1 MLRSFVPE
9 QFFLDS
15 KQLVSSIPP
24 HGRSLK
30 LLEPERRSTM
40 KSKLSSLTC
49 MAAILLLAP
58 VCVAD
63 SNNQSKV
70 LKQQERYTL
79 SLELEFSKKQQNPLE
94 QAISVLFDVGP
105 NGYATGFL
113 VGNGLV
119 MTAYHVI
126 SGNLSTTKKV
136 MLGYKATDVLSVKVF
151 VDGCRAKVIK
161 VDKEADL
168 ALLEMCRSSKLA
180 KAPKFQTAPAK
191 DDKLFLIARPHG
203 DKVVSHGSFY
213 GNYMLGTQEY
223 WSVKIDSRDGFSGSP
238 VYNSNAEV
246 VGVFSGYDWSQK
258 LALISPSIRAQK
270 LLEDYNATAKP

>member
-1 MLRSFVPE
+1 
-9 QFFLDS
+9 
-15 KQLVSSIPP
+15 
-24 HGRSLK
+24 
-30 LLEPERRSTM
+30 M
-40 KSKLSSLTC
+40 KSKLCSLTC
-49 MAAILLLAP
+49 MAALVFLLLAP
-58 VCVAD
+58 VSAANK
-63 SNNQSKV
+63 SSSKI

-113 VGNGLV
+113 VGDGLV

-126 SGNLSTTKKV
+126 SGNLSSTKKV
-136 MLGYKATDVLSVKVF
+136 MLGFKASDELSVKVF
-151 VDGCRAKVIK
+151 VDGCRAKVIR

-168 ALLEMCRSSKLA
+168 ALLEMCRNSKQA
-180 KAPKFQTAPAK
+180 KAPKFQTAPNK

-203 DKVVSHGSFY
+203 DKIVSHGSFY

-238 VYNSNAEV
+238 VYNSEAEV

-258 LALISPSIRAQK
+258 LALISPSTRAQK
-270 LLEDYNATAKP
+270 LLDDYMAEKP

>member
-1 MLRSFVPE
+1 
-9 QFFLDS
+9 
-15 KQLVSSIPP
+15 
-24 HGRSLK
+24 
-30 LLEPERRSTM
+30 M
-40 KSKLSSLTC
+40 KSKLCSLTC
-49 MAAILLLAP
+49 IAALIMVLLAP
-58 VCVAD
+58 VSAAD
-63 SNNQSKV
+63 GNNQNKM
-70 LKQQERYTL
+70 LKQQARYTL
-79 SLELEFSKKQQNPLE
+79 SLELEFSKKDQNPLE

-126 SGNLSTTKKV
+126 SGNLSATKKV
-136 MLGYKATDVLSVKVF
+136 MLGFKASDELSVKVY
-151 VDGCRAKVIK
+151 VDGCRAKVMK

-168 ALLEMCRSSKLA
+168 ALLEMCRGSKNT
-180 KAPKFQTAPAK
+180 KAPKFQTAPNK
-191 DDKLFLIARPHG
+191 DDQLFLIARPHG

-213 GNYMLGTQEY
+213 GNYMLGNQEY

-270 LLEDYNATAKP
+270 LLEDYNSTAKP

>member
-1 MLRSFVPE
+1 
-9 QFFLDS
+9 
-15 KQLVSSIPP
+15 
-24 HGRSLK
+24 
-30 LLEPERRSTM
+30 M
-40 KSKLSSLTC
+40 KSKLRSLTC

-58 VCVAD
+58 VCIAD
-63 SNNQSKV
+63 SNNPSRI
-70 LKQQERYTL
+70 LKQQERYTV
-79 SLELEFSKKQQNPLE
+79 SLELEFSKKDQNPLE

-126 SGNLSTTKKV
+126 SGNLSNTKKV
-136 MLGYKATDVLSVKVF
+136 MLGFKASDELSVKVF
-151 VDGCRAKVIK
+151 VDGCKAKVLK
-161 VDKEADL
+161 VDKESDL
-168 ALLEMCRSSKLA
+168 ALLEMCRNSKSA
-180 KAPKFQTAPAK
+180 KAPKFQTAPNK

-203 DKVVSHGSFY
+203 DKVVQHGSFY
-213 GNYMLGTQEY
+213 GNYMLGNQEY

-270 LLEDYNATAKP
+270 LLEDYTSSLKP

>member
-1 MLRSFVPE
+1 
-9 QFFLDS
+9 
-15 KQLVSSIPP
+15 
-24 HGRSLK
+24 
-30 LLEPERRSTM
+30 M
-40 KSKLSSLTC
+40 KSKLCSLTC
-49 MAAILLLAP
+49 MAALLLLAP
-58 VCVAD
+58 LCAAD
-63 SNNQSKV
+63 SKKNSSKM

-79 SLELEFSKKQQNPLE
+79 SLELEFSKKEQNPLE

-136 MLGYKATDVLSVKVF
+136 MLGFKATDELTVKVF

-168 ALLEMCRSSKLA
+168 ALLEMCRGSKNTRT
-180 KAPKFQTAPAK
+180 PKFQTAPNK

-213 GNYMLGTQEY
+213 GNYMLGNQEY

-238 VYNSNAEV
+238 VYNSDAEV

-270 LLEDYNATAKP
+270 LLEDYNESVKP

>member
-1 MLRSFVPE
+1 MKKLC
-9 QFFLDS
+9 
-15 KQLVSSIPP
+15 
-24 HGRSLK
+24 SL
-30 LLEPERRSTM
+30 S
-40 KSKLSSLTC
+40 C
-49 MAAILLLAP
+49 MAALVTLMLAP
-58 VCVAD
+58 VCFAD
-63 SNNQSKV
+63 KNTTKV

-79 SLELEFSKKQQNPLE
+79 SLELEFTKKEQNPLE
-94 QAISVLFDVGP
+94 HAISVLFDVGP

-136 MLGYKATDVLSVKVF
+136 MLGFKANDELAVKVY

-168 ALLEMCRSSKLA
+168 ALLEMCRNSKSA
-180 KAPKFQTAPAK
+180 KAPKFQTAPNK

-213 GNYMLGTQEY
+213 GNYMLGNQEY

-238 VYNSNAEV
+238 VYNANAEV

-258 LALISPSIRAQK
+258 LALISPSTRAQK
-270 LLEDYNATAKP
+270 LLEDYQANPNP

>member
-1 MLRSFVPE
+1 
-9 QFFLDS
+9 
-15 KQLVSSIPP
+15 
-24 HGRSLK
+24 
-30 LLEPERRSTM
+30 M
-40 KSKLSSLTC
+40 KSKLCSLTG
-49 MAAILLLAP
+49 MAALIILLIAP

-63 SNNQSKV
+63 KSSSRL

-79 SLELEFSKKQQNPLE
+79 SLELEFTKKDQNALE
-94 QAISVLFDVGP
+94 HAISVLFDVGP

-126 SGNLSTTKKV
+126 SGNLSSTKKV
-136 MLGYKATDVLSVKVF
+136 MLGFRPSDELSVKVF
-151 VDGCRAKVIK
+151 VQGCRAKVMK

-168 ALLEMCRSSKLA
+168 ALLEMCRNSKLA
-180 KAPKFQTAPAK
+180 KAPTFQTSPVK
-191 DDKLFLIARPHG
+191 DYKLFLIAKPHG

-213 GNYMLGTQEY
+213 GNYMLGDQEY
-223 WSVKIDSRDGFSGSP
+223 WSVMIDSRDGFSGSP
-238 VYNSNAEV
+238 VYNSKGEV

-270 LLEDYNATAKP
+270 LLEDYHEESTATAAGKPAQP

>member
-1 MLRSFVPE
+1 MKRKLA
-9 QFFLDS
+9 
-15 KQLVSSIPP
+15 
-24 HGRSLK
+24 SL
-30 LLEPERRSTM
+30 L
-40 KSKLSSLTC
+40 C
-49 MAAILLLAP
+49 MALGTLLLSP
-58 VCVAD
+58 VCLAE
-63 SNNQSKV
+63 SNYARM

-79 SLELEFSKKQQNPLE
+79 SLELEFTKKEQNPLE
-94 QAISVLFDVGP
+94 HAISVLFDVGP

-126 SGNLSTTKKV
+126 SGNLSNTKKI
-136 MLGYKATDVLSVKVF
+136 MLGFRPEDELSVKVF
-151 VDGCRAKVIK
+151 AEGCRARVIK

-168 ALLEMCRSSKLA
+168 ALLEMCRNSKDA
-180 KAPKFQTAPAK
+180 KAPTFQTAPTK
-191 DDKLFLIARPHG
+191 DDKLVLIARPHG

-213 GNYMLGTQEY
+213 GNYMLGNQEY

-238 VYNSNAEV
+238 VYNSKAEV

-270 LLEDYNATAKP
+270 LLEDYQSTKP

>member
-1 MLRSFVPE
+1 
-9 QFFLDS
+9 
-15 KQLVSSIPP
+15 
-24 HGRSLK
+24 
-30 LLEPERRSTM
+30 M
-40 KSKLSSLTC
+40 KSKLCSLTC

-63 SNNQSKV
+63 SNKSQSRL

-79 SLELEFSKKQQNPLE
+79 SLELEFTKKEQNPLE

-136 MLGYKATDVLSVKVF
+136 MLGFKATDDLSVKVF

-168 ALLEMCRSSKLA
+168 ALLEMCRGSKAA
-180 KAPKFQTAPAK
+180 KAPKFQTAPNK

-213 GNYMLGTQEY
+213 GNYMLGNQEY

-238 VYNSNAEV
+238 VYNSDAEV

>member
-1 MLRSFVPE
+1 
-9 QFFLDS
+9 
-15 KQLVSSIPP
+15 
-24 HGRSLK
+24 
-30 LLEPERRSTM
+30 M
-40 KSKLSSLTC
+40 KSKLCSLTC
-49 MAAILLLAP
+49 IAALVMVLLAP
-58 VCVAD
+58 VSAAD
-63 SNNQSKV
+63 SKSASRM

-79 SLELEFSKKQQNPLE
+79 SLELEFSKKEQNPLE

-126 SGNLSTTKKV
+126 SGNLSATKKV
-136 MLGYKATDVLSVKVF
+136 MLGFKAGDELAVKVY
-151 VDGCRAKVIK
+151 VDGCRAKVMK

-168 ALLEMCRSSKLA
+168 ALLEMCRGSKNA
-180 KAPKFQTAPAK
+180 KAPVFQTSPNK
-191 DDKLFLIARPHG
+191 DDQLFLIARPHG

-213 GNYMLGTQEY
+213 GNYMLGNQEY

-270 LLEDYNATAKP
+270 LLEEYNSTTKP

>member
-1 MLRSFVPE
+1 
-9 QFFLDS
+9 
-15 KQLVSSIPP
+15 
-24 HGRSLK
+24 
-30 LLEPERRSTM
+30 M

-49 MAAILLLAP
+49 MAALLLMLAP
-58 VCVAD
+58 VCVAEK
-63 SNNQSKV
+63 SSSRA

-79 SLELEFSKKQQNPLE
+79 SLELEFSKKDQNPLE

-136 MLGYKATDVLSVKVF
+136 MLGFKATEELTVKVF
-151 VDGCRAKVIK
+151 VDGCRAKVIR

-168 ALLEMCRSSKLA
+168 ALLEMCRNSKSA
-180 KAPKFQTAPAK
+180 KAPVFQTAPSK

-203 DKVVSHGSFY
+203 DKIVTHGSFY
-213 GNYMLGTQEY
+213 GNYMLGNQEY

-258 LALISPSIRAQK
+258 LALISPSFRAQK
-270 LLEDYNATAKP
+270 LLEDYNASAKP

>member
-1 MLRSFVPE
+1 
-9 QFFLDS
+9 
-15 KQLVSSIPP
+15 
-24 HGRSLK
+24 
-30 LLEPERRSTM
+30 M
-40 KSKLSSLTC
+40 KSKLCSLTC
-49 MAAILLLAP
+49 IAALIMVLLAP
-58 VCVAD
+58 ASAAD
-63 SNNQSKV
+63 SNNPNKM

-79 SLELEFSKKQQNPLE
+79 SLELEFSKKDQNPLE

-113 VGNGLV
+113 VGKGLV

-126 SGNLSTTKKV
+126 SGNLSATKKV
-136 MLGYKATDVLSVKVF
+136 MLGFKASDELSVKVY
-151 VDGCRAKVIK
+151 VDGCRAKVMK

-168 ALLEMCRSSKLA
+168 ALLEMCRGSKNT
-180 KAPKFQTAPAK
+180 KAPKFQTSPNK

-203 DKVVSHGSFY
+203 DKIVTHGSFY
-213 GNYMLGTQEY
+213 GNYMLGNQEY

-238 VYNSNAEV
+238 VYNQNAEV

-270 LLEDYNATAKP
+270 LLEDYNSTAKP

>member
-1 MLRSFVPE
+1 
-9 QFFLDS
+9 
-15 KQLVSSIPP
+15 
-24 HGRSLK
+24 
-30 LLEPERRSTM
+30 M
-40 KSKLSSLTC
+40 KSKLCSLTC
-49 MAAILLLAP
+49 MAALVLLLAP
-58 VCVAD
+58 VVVAD
-63 SNNQSKV
+63 KSSSRL

-79 SLELEFSKKQQNPLE
+79 SLELEFSKKEQNPLE

-126 SGNLSTTKKV
+126 SGNLSSTKKV
-136 MLGYKATDVLSVKVF
+136 MLGFKASDELTVKVF

-168 ALLEMCRSSKLA
+168 ALLEMCRNSKTA
-180 KAPKFQTAPAK
+180 KAPVFQTEPK
-191 DDKLFLIARPHG
+191 RDDKLFLIARPHG
-203 DKVVSHGSFY
+203 DKIVSHGSFY
-213 GNYMLGTQEY
+213 GDYMLGNQEY

-270 LLEDYNATAKP
+270 LLEDYYATPKP

>member
-1 MLRSFVPE
+1 
-9 QFFLDS
+9 
-15 KQLVSSIPP
+15 
-24 HGRSLK
+24 
-30 LLEPERRSTM
+30 M
-40 KSKLSSLTC
+40 KSKLCSLTC
-49 MAAILLLAP
+49 MAALVSLVFPP
-58 VCVAD
+58 VCFAD
-63 SNNQSKV
+63 KSASRM

-79 SLELEFSKKQQNPLE
+79 SLELEFTKKEQNPLE
-94 QAISVLFDVGP
+94 HAISVLFDVGP

-136 MLGYKATDVLSVKVF
+136 MLGFKANDELSVKVF
-151 VDGCRAKVIK
+151 VDGCRAKVIR

-168 ALLEMCRSSKLA
+168 ALLEMCRNSKTA
-180 KAPKFQTAPAK
+180 KAPKFQTAPSK

-213 GNYMLGTQEY
+213 GNYMLGNQEY

-238 VYNSNAEV
+238 VYNQNAEV

-258 LALISPSIRAQK
+258 LALISPSTRAQK
-270 LLEDYNATAKP
+270 LLEDYQASNP

>member
-1 MLRSFVPE
+1 
-9 QFFLDS
+9 
-15 KQLVSSIPP
+15 
-24 HGRSLK
+24 
-30 LLEPERRSTM
+30 M
-40 KSKLSSLTC
+40 KSKLRSLTC
-49 MAAILLLAP
+49 MAALVTLLVPP
-58 VCVAD
+58 VCFAD
-63 SNNQSKV
+63 KSNSRMM
-70 LKQQERYTL
+70 KQQERYTL
-79 SLELEFSKKQQNPLE
+79 SLELEFTKKEQNPLE
-94 QAISVLFDVGP
+94 HAISVLFDVGP

-126 SGNLSTTKKV
+126 SGNLSSTKKV
-136 MLGYKATDVLSVKVF
+136 MLGFKPNDELSVKVF
-151 VDGCRAKVIK
+151 VDGCKAKVLR

-168 ALLEMCRSSKLA
+168 ALLEMCRNSKDA
-180 KAPKFQTAPAK
+180 KAPKFQTAPSK

-213 GNYMLGTQEY
+213 GNYMLGNQEY

-258 LALISPSIRAQK
+258 LALISPSTRAQK
-270 LLEDYNATAKP
+270 LLEDYQANNP

>member
-1 MLRSFVPE
+1 MQRKLAS
-9 QFFLDS
+9 LTS
-15 KQLVSSIPP
+15 LALVS
-24 HGRSLK
+24 
-30 LLEPERRSTM
+30 
-40 KSKLSSLTC
+40 
-49 MAAILLLAP
+49 LLLTP
-58 VCVAD
+58 ICLAD
-63 SNNQSKV
+63 STTAKI

-79 SLELEFSKKQQNPLE
+79 SLELEFTKKEQNPLE
-94 QAISVLFDVGP
+94 HAISVLFDVGP

-126 SGNLSTTKKV
+126 SGNLSNTKKV
-136 MLGYKATDVLSVKVF
+136 MLGFRAGDELSVKVY
-151 VDGCRAKVIK
+151 VEGCRAKVIK

-168 ALLEMCRSSKLA
+168 ALLEMCHSSKETN
-180 KAPKFQTAPAK
+180 APTFQTSPSK
-191 DDKLFLIARPHG
+191 DDKLVLIARPHG

-213 GNYMLGTQEY
+213 GNYMLGNQEY

-238 VYNSNAEV
+238 VYNSKAEV

-270 LLEDYNATAKP
+270 LLEEYHADPKP

>member
-1 MLRSFVPE
+1 
-9 QFFLDS
+9 
-15 KQLVSSIPP
+15 
-24 HGRSLK
+24 
-30 LLEPERRSTM
+30 M
-40 KSKLSSLTC
+40 KSKLCSLTC
-49 MAAILLLAP
+49 IAALVMVLLAP
-58 VCVAD
+58 VSAAD
-63 SNNQSKV
+63 NKSANRM

-79 SLELEFSKKQQNPLE
+79 SLELEFTKKEQNPLE

-136 MLGYKATDVLSVKVF
+136 MLGFKASDELAVKVY

-168 ALLEMCRSSKLA
+168 ALLEMCRNSKNA
-180 KAPKFQTAPAK
+180 KAPVFQTAPNK

-213 GNYMLGTQEY
+213 GNYMLGNQEY

-258 LALISPSIRAQK
+258 LALISPSFRAQK
-270 LLEDYNATAKP
+270 LLEEYNATAKP

>member
-1 MLRSFVPE
+1 MKKLC
-9 QFFLDS
+9 
-15 KQLVSSIPP
+15 
-24 HGRSLK
+24 SL
-30 LLEPERRSTM
+30 S
-40 KSKLSSLTC
+40 C
-49 MAAILLLAP
+49 MAALVTLMLAP
-58 VCVAD
+58 VCLAD
-63 SNNQSKV
+63 KNSTTKV

-79 SLELEFSKKQQNPLE
+79 SLELEFTKKEQNPLE
-94 QAISVLFDVGP
+94 HAISVLFDVGP

-136 MLGYKATDVLSVKVF
+136 MLGFKASDELAVKVY

-168 ALLEMCRSSKLA
+168 ALLEMCRNSKSA
-180 KAPKFQTAPAK
+180 KAPKFQTAPVK

-213 GNYMLGTQEY
+213 GNYMLGNQEY

-258 LALISPSIRAQK
+258 LALISPSTRAQK
-270 LLEDYNATAKP
+270 LLEEYQANPNP

>member
-1 MLRSFVPE
+1 MKR
-9 QFFLDS
+9 
-15 KQLVSSIPP
+15 KLVS
-24 HGRSLK
+24 
-30 LLEPERRSTM
+30 
-40 KSKLSSLTC
+40 LTS
-49 MAAILLLAP
+49 MALVILLLTP
-58 VCVAD
+58 ICLAD
-63 SNNQSKV
+63 SNSRI

-79 SLELEFSKKQQNPLE
+79 SLELEFTKKEQNPLE
-94 QAISVLFDVGP
+94 HAISVLFDVGP

-126 SGNLSTTKKV
+126 SGNLSSTKKV
-136 MLGYKATDVLSVKVF
+136 MLGFRTDDELSVKVY
-151 VDGCRAKVIK
+151 VEGCRAKVIK

-168 ALLEMCRSSKLA
+168 ALLEMCRGSKEA
-180 KAPKFQTAPAK
+180 KAPTFQTAPTK
-191 DDKLFLIARPHG
+191 DDKLVLIARPHG

-238 VYNSNAEV
+238 VYNSKAEV

-270 LLEDYNATAKP
+270 LLEDYNSSPKP

>member
-1 MLRSFVPE
+1 
-9 QFFLDS
+9 
-15 KQLVSSIPP
+15 
-24 HGRSLK
+24 
-30 LLEPERRSTM
+30 M
-40 KSKLSSLTC
+40 KSKLCSLTC
-49 MAAILLLAP
+49 MAALVILLLAP

-63 SNNQSKV
+63 KARNRT

-79 SLELEFSKKQQNPLE
+79 SLELEFSKKEQNPLE

-126 SGNLSTTKKV
+126 SGNLSATKKV
-136 MLGYKATDVLSVKVF
+136 MLGFKASDELAVKVY

-168 ALLEMCRSSKLA
+168 ALLEICHNSKSA
-180 KAPKFQTAPAK
+180 QPPKFQTAPNK
-191 DDKLFLIARPHG
+191 DDQLYLIARPHG

-213 GNYMLGTQEY
+213 GNYMLGNQEY

-238 VYNSNAEV
+238 VYNENAEV
-246 VGVFSGYDWSQK
+246 VGVFSGYDWAQK

-270 LLEDYNATAKP
+270 LLEDYNSTTKP

>member
-1 MLRSFVPE
+1 
-9 QFFLDS
+9 
-15 KQLVSSIPP
+15 
-24 HGRSLK
+24 
-30 LLEPERRSTM
+30 M
-40 KSKLSSLTC
+40 KSKLCSLTC
-49 MAAILLLAP
+49 IAALVMVMLAP
-58 VCVAD
+58 VSAAD
-63 SNNQSKV
+63 SNSPSRI
-70 LKQQERYTL
+70 LKQRERYTL
-79 SLELEFSKKQQNPLE
+79 SLELEFSKKDQNPLE

-126 SGNLSTTKKV
+126 SGNLSATKKV
-136 MLGYKATDVLSVKVF
+136 MLGFKVSDELSVKVY
-151 VDGCRAKVIK
+151 VDGCRAKVMK

-168 ALLEMCRSSKLA
+168 ALLEMCRGSKNT
-180 KAPKFQTAPAK
+180 KAPKFQTAPNK
-191 DDKLFLIARPHG
+191 DDKLILIARPHG

-213 GNYMLGTQEY
+213 GNYMLGNQEY

-270 LLEDYNATAKP
+270 LLEDYNSTAKP

>member
-1 MLRSFVPE
+1 
-9 QFFLDS
+9 
-15 KQLVSSIPP
+15 
-24 HGRSLK
+24 
-30 LLEPERRSTM
+30 M
-40 KSKLSSLTC
+40 KSKLCSLTC
-49 MAAILLLAP
+49 IAALVTVLLAP
-58 VCVAD
+58 VSAAD
-63 SNNQSKV
+63 SKSANRM

-79 SLELEFSKKQQNPLE
+79 SLELEFSKKSQNPLE

-126 SGNLSTTKKV
+126 SGNLSATKKV
-136 MLGYKATDVLSVKVF
+136 MLGFKASDQLSVKVY

-161 VDKEADL
+161 VDQEADL
-168 ALLEMCRSSKLA
+168 ALLEMCKGSKNT
-180 KAPKFQTAPAK
+180 KAPVFQTAPNK

-203 DKVVSHGSFY
+203 DKVVTHGSFY
-213 GNYMLGTQEY
+213 GNYMLGNQEY

-238 VYNSNAEV
+238 VYNANAEV

-258 LALISPSIRAQK
+258 LALISPSFRAQK
-270 LLEDYNATAKP
+270 LLEDYNSTTKP

>member
-1 MLRSFVPE
+1 
-9 QFFLDS
+9 
-15 KQLVSSIPP
+15 
-24 HGRSLK
+24 
-30 LLEPERRSTM
+30 M
-40 KSKLSSLTC
+40 KSKLCSLTC
-49 MAAILLLAP
+49 IAAILLLAP
-58 VCVAD
+58 VCIAD
-63 SNNQSKV
+63 KGANKM

-79 SLELEFSKKQQNPLE
+79 SLELEFSKKAQNPLE
-94 QAISVLFDVGP
+94 QAISILFDVGP

-126 SGNLSTTKKV
+126 SGNLSSTKKV
-136 MLGYKATDVLSVKVF
+136 MLGFKPSDELAVKVF
-151 VDGCRAKVIK
+151 VGGCRAKVIK
-161 VDKEADL
+161 VDKESDL
-168 ALLEMCRSSKLA
+168 ALLEMCRNSKTA
-180 KAPKFQTAPAK
+180 KAPVFQTAPNK

-213 GNYMLGTQEY
+213 GNYMLGNQEY

-238 VYNSNAEV
+238 VYNQNAEV

-270 LLEDYNATAKP
+270 LLEEYNLTAKP

>member
-1 MLRSFVPE
+1 
-9 QFFLDS
+9 
-15 KQLVSSIPP
+15 
-24 HGRSLK
+24 
-30 LLEPERRSTM
+30 M
-40 KSKLSSLTC
+40 KSKLCSLTC
-49 MAAILLLAP
+49 IAAILLLAP
-58 VCVAD
+58 VCIAEKK
-63 SNNQSKV
+63 NASKI

-79 SLELEFSKKQQNPLE
+79 SLELEFSKKSQNPLE

-126 SGNLSTTKKV
+126 SGNLSSTKKV
-136 MLGYKATDVLSVKVF
+136 MLGFKARDELAVKVF

-168 ALLEMCRSSKLA
+168 ALLEMCRNSKVA
-180 KAPKFQTAPAK
+180 KAPVFQTAPNK
-191 DDKLFLIARPHG
+191 DDALFLIERPHG

-270 LLEDYNATAKP
+270 LLEDYNSTPKP

>member
-1 MLRSFVPE
+1 MKR
-9 QFFLDS
+9 
-15 KQLVSSIPP
+15 KLVS
-24 HGRSLK
+24 
-30 LLEPERRSTM
+30 
-40 KSKLSSLTC
+40 LTS
-49 MAAILLLAP
+49 MALVILLLTP
-58 VCVAD
+58 ICLAD
-63 SNNQSKV
+63 SNSRI

-79 SLELEFSKKQQNPLE
+79 SLELEFTKKEQNPLE
-94 QAISVLFDVGP
+94 HAISVLFDVGP

-126 SGNLSTTKKV
+126 SGNLSSTKKV
-136 MLGYKATDVLSVKVF
+136 MLGFRTDDELSVKVY
-151 VDGCRAKVIK
+151 VEGCRAKVIK

-168 ALLEMCRSSKLA
+168 ALLEMCRGSKEA
-180 KAPKFQTAPAK
+180 KAPTFQTAPTK
-191 DDKLFLIARPHG
+191 DDKLVLIARPHG

-238 VYNSNAEV
+238 VYNSKAEV

-270 LLEDYNATAKP
+270 LLEDYNSTPKP

>member
-1 MLRSFVPE
+1 MR
-9 QFFLDS
+9 
-15 KQLVSSIPP
+15 
-24 HGRSLK
+24 
-30 LLEPERRSTM
+30 
-40 KSKLSSLTC
+40 SKLCSLTC
-49 MAAILLLAP
+49 IAALLLLAP

-63 SNNQSKV
+63 SKSSTRV

-79 SLELEFSKKQQNPLE
+79 SLELEFSKKEQNPLE

-136 MLGYKATDVLSVKVF
+136 MLGFKASDELAVKVY

-168 ALLEMCRSSKLA
+168 ALLEMCRNSKNA
-180 KAPKFQTAPAK
+180 KAPIFQTSPVK

-213 GNYMLGTQEY
+213 GNYMLGDQEY

-238 VYNSNAEV
+238 VYNSKAEV

>member
-1 MLRSFVPE
+1 MN
-9 QFFLDS
+9 
-15 KQLVSSIPP
+15 
-24 HGRSLK
+24 
-30 LLEPERRSTM
+30 
-40 KSKLSSLTC
+40 SKLCSLTC
-49 MAAILLLAP
+49 IAALLLLAP
-58 VCVAD
+58 VSLAD
-63 SNNQSKV
+63 SKSSTRM

-79 SLELEFSKKQQNPLE
+79 SLELEFSKKEQNPLE

-136 MLGYKATDVLSVKVF
+136 MLGFKSSDELAVKVF

-168 ALLEMCRSSKLA
+168 ALLEMCRNSKNA
-180 KAPKFQTAPAK
+180 KAPVFQTAPSK

-213 GNYMLGTQEY
+213 GNYMLGNQEY

-258 LALISPSIRAQK
+258 LALISPSTRAQK

>member
-1 MLRSFVPE
+1 
-9 QFFLDS
+9 
-15 KQLVSSIPP
+15 
-24 HGRSLK
+24 
-30 LLEPERRSTM
+30 M
-40 KSKLSSLTC
+40 KSKLCSFTC
-49 MAAILLLAP
+49 MAALVTLVFPP
-58 VCVAD
+58 VCFAD
-63 SNNQSKV
+63 KSASRMV
-70 LKQQERYTL
+70 KQQEGYTL
-79 SLELEFSKKQQNPLE
+79 SLELEFTKKQQNPLE
-94 QAISVLFDVGP
+94 HAISVLFDVGP

-136 MLGYKATDVLSVKVF
+136 MLGFKASDELSVKVF
-151 VDGCRAKVIK
+151 VDGCRARVIR

-168 ALLEMCRSSKLA
+168 ALLEMCRNSKSA
-180 KAPKFQTAPAK
+180 KAPKFQTAPSK

-258 LALISPSIRAQK
+258 LALISPSTRVQK
-270 LLEDYNATAKP
+270 LLEEYQANPGP

>member
-1 MLRSFVPE
+1 
-9 QFFLDS
+9 
-15 KQLVSSIPP
+15 
-24 HGRSLK
+24 
-30 LLEPERRSTM
+30 M
-40 KSKLSSLTC
+40 KSKLCSLTC
-49 MAAILLLAP
+49 MAVLVTLVFPP
-58 VCVAD
+58 VCFAD
-63 SNNQSKV
+63 KSASRM

-79 SLELEFSKKQQNPLE
+79 SLELEFTKKEQNPLE
-94 QAISVLFDVGP
+94 HAISVLFDVGP

-126 SGNLSTTKKV
+126 SGNLSNTKKV
-136 MLGYKATDVLSVKVF
+136 MLGFKPSDELSVKVF
-151 VDGCRAKVIK
+151 VDGCRAKVIR

-168 ALLEMCRSSKLA
+168 ALLEMCRNSKTA
-180 KAPKFQTAPAK
+180 KAPKFQTAPSK

-238 VYNSNAEV
+238 VYNSTGEV

-258 LALISPSIRAQK
+258 LALISPSTRAQK
-270 LLEDYNATAKP
+270 LLEDYQAGSNP

>member
-1 MLRSFVPE
+1 
-9 QFFLDS
+9 
-15 KQLVSSIPP
+15 
-24 HGRSLK
+24 
-30 LLEPERRSTM
+30 M
-40 KSKLSSLTC
+40 KSKLCSLTC
-49 MAAILLLAP
+49 MAALVLLLAP

-63 SNNQSKV
+63 KSSTRL

-136 MLGYKATDVLSVKVF
+136 MLGFRASDELTVKVY
-151 VDGCRAKVIK
+151 VDGCRAKVLR
-161 VDKEADL
+161 VDKESDL
-168 ALLEMCRSSKLA
+168 ALLEMCRGSKNA
-180 KAPKFQTAPAK
+180 KAPKFQTAPNK

-213 GNYMLGTQEY
+213 GNYMLGNQEY

-238 VYNSNAEV
+238 VYNSDAEV
-246 VGVFSGYDWSQK
+246 VGIFSGYDWSQK

-270 LLEDYNATAKP
+270 LLDDYNAAAKP

>member
-1 MLRSFVPE
+1 MKKLC
-9 QFFLDS
+9 
-15 KQLVSSIPP
+15 
-24 HGRSLK
+24 SL
-30 LLEPERRSTM
+30 S
-40 KSKLSSLTC
+40 C
-49 MAAILLLAP
+49 MAALVTLMLAP
-58 VCVAD
+58 VCLAD
-63 SNNQSKV
+63 KNNTKV

-79 SLELEFSKKQQNPLE
+79 SLELEFTKREQNPLE
-94 QAISVLFDVGP
+94 HAISVLFDVGP

-136 MLGYKATDVLSVKVF
+136 MLGFKASDELAVKVF
-151 VDGCRAKVIK
+151 VDGCRAKVLK

-168 ALLEMCRSSKLA
+168 ALLEMCRNSKSA
-180 KAPKFQTAPAK
+180 KAPKFQTAPVK

-213 GNYMLGTQEY
+213 GNYMLGNQEY

-258 LALISPSIRAQK
+258 LALISPSTRAQK
-270 LLEDYNATAKP
+270 LLEEYQANPNP

>member
-1 MLRSFVPE
+1 
-9 QFFLDS
+9 
-15 KQLVSSIPP
+15 
-24 HGRSLK
+24 
-30 LLEPERRSTM
+30 M
-40 KSKLSSLTC
+40 KSKLRSLTC

-63 SNNQSKV
+63 SKKSSNRM
-70 LKQQERYTL
+70 LKQQERYTV
-79 SLELEFSKKQQNPLE
+79 SLELEFAKKEKNPLE
-94 QAISVLFDVGP
+94 TAISVLFDVGP

-126 SGNLSTTKKV
+126 SGNLSSTKKV
-136 MLGYKATDVLSVKVF
+136 MLGFKAADELTVKVF

-168 ALLEMCRSSKLA
+168 ALLEMCRSSKNA
-180 KAPKFQTAPAK
+180 KPPKFQTAPNK

-213 GNYMLGTQEY
+213 GNYMLGDQEY

-270 LLEDYNATAKP
+270 LLDDYNATTKP

>member
-1 MLRSFVPE
+1 MKR
-9 QFFLDS
+9 
-15 KQLVSSIPP
+15 
-24 HGRSLK
+24 K
-30 LLEPERRSTM
+30 LL
-40 KSKLSSLTC
+40 SLTA
-49 MAAILLLAP
+49 MALVTLLLTP
-58 VCVAD
+58 ICLAD
-63 SNNQSKV
+63 SATSRI

-79 SLELEFSKKQQNPLE
+79 SLELEFTKKEQNSLE
-94 QAISVLFDVGP
+94 HAISVLFDVGP

-126 SGNLSTTKKV
+126 SGNLSNTKKV
-136 MLGYKATDVLSVKVF
+136 MLGFRPEDELNVKVY
-151 VDGCRAKVIK
+151 VEGCRAKVIK

-168 ALLEMCRSSKLA
+168 ALLEMCRNAKDA
-180 KAPKFQTAPAK
+180 KAPTFQTSPSK
-191 DDKLFLIARPHG
+191 DDKLVLIARPHG

-213 GNYMLGTQEY
+213 GNYMLGNQEY

-238 VYNSNAEV
+238 VYNSKAEI

-270 LLEDYNATAKP
+270 LLEDYNSKTSP